1 VSKKLPFVTSDIPRD
16 LRSFLD
22 RLRELV
28 AGSGA
33 DRLLSANDLAKS
45 GLATVDSAGNIKAPP
60 AVFLGT
66 PPPPTN
72 VTATA
77 AIRNI
82 IVTWDNPAYV
92 GHAHAEVWGSSTTSQ
107 ADSVLLGMT
116 PGAIY
121 VDEVGPSVTRYYWV
135 RFVNT
140 NDTPGPYNALV
151 GTPATTGSD
160 VGYFLDTLTEAAL
173 DPDSDYSKFAVRA
186 DFFSVMPSPDFN
198 QEATPTATATGD
210 LWYQPSTEL
219 VRTWTGSTW
228 GSFSQTLPFVV
239 NSSPQTINGVVVPA
253 GVYMDAAFIKNGTI
267 TNAKIGNAAI
277 DDAKIANLS
286 AAKIDTGVL
295 SADRIATGS
304 LDAKIANISAA
315 VITSGFINMARI
327 QDAAITTAKIAN
339 AAITTAKIANATIT
353 EALIGNAQVG
363 TLKIK
368 GEAVSTTRYN
378 VFDYSPPQMPST
390 LTTLSSYSAT
400 VANSGDYIIIVS
412 ISRIQNISGFVYGSS
427 FITQEFELLVDGVRS
442 VYAFNSFSDS
452 AVPVNFGTRVQTL
465 SAGAHSFVFKYRYTA
480 TNATLTGSGITQVRI
495 YLFGAYR

>member
-22 RLRELV
+22 RMRELV
-28 AGSGA
+28 SGSGA
-33 DRLLSANDLAKS
+33 DRLLSANDLANS
-45 GLATVDSAGNIKAPP
+45 GLATVDGSGNIRPP
-60 AVFLGT
+60 SAFVAT
-66 PPPPTN
+66 PPPPTT

-92 GHAHAEVWGSSTTSQ
+92 GHAHAEVWGSSTSLQ
-107 ADSVLLGMT
+107 ADSVLLGMS

-121 VDEVGPSVTRYYWV
+121 VDDIGPSATRYYWV

-198 QEATPTATATGD
+198 QEATPTATAIGD

-228 GSFSQTLPFVV
+228 GSFSQTLPFIV
-239 NSSPQTINGVVVPA
+239 NTTSQTVNGVTVPP

-267 TNAKIGNAAI
+267 TNAKIGNLVV
-277 DDAKIANLS
+277 DGAKIADLAVGTGKITDLAVTS
-286 AAKIDTGVL
+286 AKID
-295 SADRIATGS
+295 S
-304 LDAKIANISAA
+304 LAVTSAKIDSLA
-315 VITSGFINMARI
+315 VTS
-327 QDAAITTAKIAN
+327 AKIDNLAV
-339 AAITTAKIANATIT
+339 TTGK
-353 EALIGNAQVG
+353 IGNLAVQ
-363 TLKIK
+363 TLKIDDQ
-368 GEAVSTTRYN
+368 AVSTTKYN
-378 VFDYSPPQMPST
+378 VFNYASLQPST
-390 LTTLSSYSAT
+390 LTVLASYSIVIP
-400 VANSGDYIIIVS
+400 VAGDYIIFLSVGRTIGL
-412 ISRIQNISGFVYGSS
+412 SGFVPGSS
-427 FITQEFELLVDGVRS
+427 TLIQTMDLVIDGTPLL
-442 VYAFNSFSDS
+442 FSDIQFDYAAIS
-452 AVPVNFGTRVQTL
+452 VTLNTRVYTF
-465 SAGAHSFVFKYRYTA
+465 SAGTHTIDFRYRLA
-480 TNATLTGSGITQVRI
+480 LSGPGTLTGGITQARI
-495 YLFGAYR
+495 YIFGAYK